1 MTTQH
6 CRSYV
11 RGLSVPLVSASVTQT
26 QTPAARGH
34 GAKTD
39 QRGISGQKGKGDK
52 GKYLPVK

>member
-1 MTTQH
+1 M
-6 CRSYV
+6 
-11 RGLSVPLVSASVTQT
+11 RGVSVPLVSASVTQT